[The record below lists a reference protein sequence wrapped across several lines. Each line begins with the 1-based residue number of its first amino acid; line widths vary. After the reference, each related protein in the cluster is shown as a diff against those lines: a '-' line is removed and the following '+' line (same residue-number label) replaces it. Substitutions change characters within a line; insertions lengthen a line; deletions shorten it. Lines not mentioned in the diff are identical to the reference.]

1 MATKIWVGTDTGNEG
16 DIGTAANWSPA
27 VLPTTGD
34 DVYFQDSNQ
43 DADIGLAD
51 LTGIELGAVHIKKS
65 YTGTIGD
72 SSDTYF
78 QFECASLDIGAQDG
92 PGTQAGSG
100 KLLID
105 IEAKAATVTVWDTG
119 STSVAGKPA
128 LRLKATHADT
138 TIEIKKGLVGI
149 ASEPGET
156 ATVATITGGYV
167 ANPSSDVRAWIGS
180 GVTLTTLSQDGGEI
194 VLGCAATTVT
204 VAAGVLTTRGSGAIT
219 TLNVYGG
226 VAYPESSGEITTANC
241 KGGTTD
247 FTRDKTARTLT
258 SLIPQKGALVKYIST
273 VLTITNPISSVNK
286 LTVTAG

>member
-16 DIGTAANWSPA
+16 DINTAANWSPSGVPEA
-27 VLPTTGD
+27 ADTVI
-34 DVYFQDSNQ
+34 FQDSTQ
-43 DADIGLAD
+43 DADTGLAT
-51 LTGIELGAVHIKKS
+51 LAAIALAAVHIKKS

-72 SSDTYF
+72 ASDTFF
-78 QFECASLDIGAQDG
+78 QFLCSTLDVGAQDG
-92 PGTQAGSG
+92 PGTQSGSG
-100 KLLID
+100 KLLLD
-105 IEAKAATVTVWDTG
+105 IGTTAAAVTVWDTG
-119 STSVAGKPA
+119 STSDAGKPA
-128 LRLKATHADT
+128 LRLKAANAAT
-138 TIEIKKGLVGI
+138 TVEIKKGLVGI

-156 ATVATITGGYV
+156 ATVATINGGYV

-273 VLTITNPISSVNK
+273 VLTITNPITSVNK